1 MTEQDKILRRPS
13 SREHLNL
20 RLIIVIPA
28 IFILVSLSVG
38 LLAMTLTQ
46 WTLHPASPSSKEI
59 LILRLS
65 IVASSL
71 LAGFLG
77 ALLAYGITKPVR
89 RAISEAQQMIRF
101 VEPEP
106 PPIEAANEVRA
117 LSALFDQAFVSFIEL
132 VQAREMLDSVNE
144 GIVALDKEGRVAGI
158 NMRAQEILETSLV
171 EARHKSLSEILG
183 SAPANEVLLTI
194 VQSGLRDQQER
205 VHTRVPLCSAS
216 GKETLLSLKV
226 SPLKLKSDPHE
237 LLGAVI
243 AFKEQ
248 PYRSGELPEIVG
260 RSRQITEVLDLV
272 VKVAPTD
279 SRVLVMGESGTGKGL
294 IANAIHRLSPRKD
307 KPFIKLNCA
316 AIPEGLLESEL
327 FGHEKGA
334 FTGALSRKAGK
345 FELANGGTI
354 FLDEIGDMSP
364 STQAKVL
371 QVLQEGEFT
380 PVGGNQAKKVDVR
393 IIAATNKDLFLEVQQ
408 GRFREDLFYRLN
420 VITFNIPPLRE
431 RKSDIPLLADHFL
444 EEVAKRS
451 NYEKKSLSRSTMDC
465 LLAYA
470 WPGNVRE
477 LENALER
484 AALLSIGSAIQPEDL
499 PFGANASP
507 LKPSLNKVEET
518 IPENKTVVVARGEK
532 RGIVLQAVARLPEQF
547 TAQELRRSC
556 PSVSP
561 EMVRVVLRELQ
572 KENLLMSEGHGPG
585 AVWRKRGNILQ
596 KGQ

>member
-1 MTEQDKILRRPS
+1 MAEENKLLVGGS

-20 RLIIVIPA
+20 RLIIIIPV
-28 IFILVSLSVG
+28 IFILVSLGVG

-46 WTLHPASPSSKEI
+46 FALHPASPSSKEL

-71 LAGFLG
+71 LAGLLG

-89 RAISEAQQMIRF
+89 RAIFEAQKMIRY

-132 VQAREMLDSVNE
+132 VQARDMLDSINE
-144 GIVALDKEGRVAGI
+144 GIIALDKKGRVAGM
-158 NMRAQEILETSLV
+158 NLRAQEILEIPLAQ
-171 EARHKSLSEILG
+171 ARHKSFSDLLG
-183 SAPANEVLLTI
+183 KTPTNEVLLTI
-194 VQSGLRDQQER
+194 AQSVLREQAER
-205 VHTRVPLCSAS
+205 VHNSVPLCPPS
-216 GKETLLSLKV
+216 GRETLVSLKV
-226 SPLKLKSDPHE
+226 SPLKLKSDPQE
-237 LLGAVI
+237 LLGAIV

-248 PYRSGELPEIVG
+248 PYRPGELPEIVG
-260 RSRQITEVLDLV
+260 KNQQFMEVLDLV

-279 SRVLVMGESGTGKGL
+279 SRVLIMGESGTGKGL
-294 IANAIHRLSPRKD
+294 IANAIHRLSPRKG

-334 FTGALSRKAGK
+334 FTGAHSRKAGK
-345 FELANGGTI
+345 FELANEGTI

-393 IIAATNKDLFLEVQQ
+393 TIAATNKDLFLEVQQ

-444 EEVAKRS
+444 GEVTKRG
-451 NYEKKSLSRSTMDC
+451 NGEKKSLSRSALDS
-465 LLAYA
+465 LLTYS

-477 LENALER
+477 LENAIER
-484 AALLSIGSAIQPEDL
+484 ATILSNGSAIQPEDL
-499 PFGANASP
+499 PITAGVP
-507 LKPSLNKVEET
+507 LRNPYSRRVEGDRLEK
-518 IPENKTVVVARGEK
+518 KTVVGVRGEK

-556 PSVSP
+556 PDVSP

>member
-1 MTEQDKILRRPS
+1 
-13 SREHLNL
+13 
-20 RLIIVIPA
+20 
-28 IFILVSLSVG
+28 
-38 LLAMTLTQ
+38 MTLTQ

-117 LSALFDQAFVSFIEL
+117 LSALFDQAFVSFVEL

-144 GIVALDKEGRVAGI
+144 GIVALDKEGKVAGM
-158 NMRAQEILETSLV
+158 NLRAEEIFEMPLT
-171 EARHKSLSEILG
+171 EARHKNLNDLLG
-183 SAPANEVLLTI
+183 KATANGVLLTI
-194 VQSGLRDQQER
+194 AQNVLQEQEER
-205 VHTRVPLCSAS
+205 VHNRVPFCPAS
-216 GKETLLSLKV
+216 GRETLLSLKV
-226 SPLKLKSDPHE
+226 SPLKLKSNPHE
-237 LLGAVI
+237 LLGAIV
-243 AFKEQ
+243 AFKEH
-248 PYRSGELPEIVG
+248 PYRAGELPEIIG
-260 RSRQITEVLDLV
+260 KSQQIAEVLDLV

-279 SRVLVMGESGTGKGL
+279 SRLLVMGESGTGKEL
-294 IANAIHRLSPRKD
+294 IANAVHRLSQRKD

-334 FTGALSRKAGK
+334 FTGALSRKSGK

-371 QVLQEGEFT
+371 RVLQEGEFT
-380 PVGGNQAKKVDVR
+380 PVGADQIKKVDVR
-393 IIAATNKDLFLEVQQ
+393 IIAATNRDLLLEVRQ

-431 RKSDIPLLADHFL
+431 RKSDIPLLVDHFL
-444 EEVAKRS
+444 EEVAKKS
-451 NYEKKSLSRSTMDC
+451 NNDKKSLSRGAMDR

-477 LENALER
+477 LENTVER
-484 AALLSIGSAIQPEDL
+484 ASLLSNGSVIQAEDL
-499 PFGANASP
+499 TIAPNASRSRSP
-507 LKPSLNKVEET
+507 HAHEIEKAWLEGQTQLNETLEVVEKEL
-518 IPENKTVVVARGEK
+518 IIQALRSSGGVQVEAAKLL
-532 RGIVLQAVARLPEQF
+532 GINH
-547 TAQELRRSC
+547 
-556 PSVSP
+556 
-561 EMVRVVLRELQ
+561 
-572 KENLLMSEGHGPG
+572 KNLWHKIKKHHIDLDEIKNNG
-585 AVWRKRGNILQ
+585 
-596 KGQ
+596 

>member
-1 MTEQDKILRRPS
+1 MTEQDKIHRRQS

-46 WTLHPASPSSKEI
+46 WTLQAASPSFKEI

-101 VEPEP
+101 IEPEP
-106 PPIEAANEVRA
+106 PPIQAANEVRA

-171 EARHKSLSEILG
+171 EARHKNLSEILG

-248 PYRSGELPEIVG
+248 PYRSGELPEIIG

-272 VKVAPTD
+272 VKVAPVD
-279 SRVLVMGESGTGKGL
+279 SRVLIMGESGTGKGL

-420 VITFNIPPLRE
+420 VITFNVPPLRE
-431 RKSDIPLLADHFL
+431 RKSDIPLLVDHFL
-444 EEVAKRS
+444 EEVSKRS
-451 NYEKKSLSRSTMDC
+451 DNEKKPLSRGAMDR
-465 LLAYA
+465 LLDYP

-484 AALLSIGSAIQPEDL
+484 AALLSNGSAIQPEDL
-499 PFGANASP
+499 PIRPNAAPGNPHTRKRQVEKNWLESQA
-507 LKPSLNKVEET
+507 SLNETLEAVEKELIIQALKKSGGVQVEAAKLLGLNHKNLWHKIKKHNI
-518 IPENKTVVVARGEK
+518 IPSDVDNNG
-532 RGIVLQAVARLPEQF
+532 
-547 TAQELRRSC
+547 
-556 PSVSP
+556 
-561 EMVRVVLRELQ
+561 
-572 KENLLMSEGHGPG
+572 
-585 AVWRKRGNILQ
+585 
-596 KGQ
+596 